1 MKFKALSKRARNLAL
16 KENWKV
22 RSIIFL
28 KDGSKILSSNTKYFE
43 ENSWDDLSRIVI
55 NPGWSPDNSDM
66 RKWCA
71 VELKNDEIDHVE
83 EYAN

>member
-1 MKFKALSKRARNLAL
+1 MRFKTLSEHTKKLAL

-28 KDGSKILSSNTKYFE
+28 KDGSKILSSNSKSF
-43 ENSWDDLSRIVI
+43 ENSWDGPSRIVI
-55 NPGWSPDNSDM
+55 NPGWNPNHSDM
-66 RKWCA
+66 RKWCV